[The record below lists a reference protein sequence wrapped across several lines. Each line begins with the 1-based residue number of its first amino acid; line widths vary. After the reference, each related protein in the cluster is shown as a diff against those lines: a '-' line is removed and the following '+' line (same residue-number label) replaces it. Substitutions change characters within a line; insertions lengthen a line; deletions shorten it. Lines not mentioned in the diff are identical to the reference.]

1 VYLDDLSKRILNPEM
16 SISAEESLYIDVQ
29 NMYIVYLD
37 PNGPEYLYLPLYI
50 SKDIQHSK

>member
-1 VYLDDLSKRILNPEM
+1 M

-37 PNGPEYLYLPLYI
+37 PNGPEYLYLPLHI